1 MITLVPSRQFVA
13 CKTKQ
18 SLSNFV
24 PGTLRFKEA
33 EPDHATAF
41 VFQDTEGELWLC
53 YTSVDLEHGI
63 STLRMPGQVPRS
75 VDVPEPKRS
84 PLKKR

>member
-1 MITLVPSRQFVA
+1 MVRADGGAYQPCAPLVTRHALNGKILTAF
-13 CKTKQ
+13 
-18 SLSNFV
+18 

-41 VFQDTEGELWLC
+41 VFRDTEGELWLC

-75 VDVPEPKRS
+75 VDVPEPKR
-84 PLKKR
+84 